1 MNPSLLLKLPT
12 IKRKIQKF
20 YDASSPYWLKLW
32 GEHIHDGYYLTGKE
46 SKQEAQENLIRLL
59 VEKAHIQKDNTVLD
73 VGCGIGGTS
82 IYLAN
87 KLDVRTT
94 GITLSPVQVKMAR
107 ERAAQ
112 SHANSSFSVM
122 DAERMDVSK
131 PFDVVWIVGVLTH
144 FINQEQFIKKAAQFL
159 KPGGKFVLGDWMA
172 AERLTPQDRKK
183 YIQPVLRG
191 MLMPHSYSINS
202 YVSWFIKYGYRLT
215 YVEDI
220 TIQTTKTWNIGLS
233 IIKNPTL
240 YKLAYQEGAIFTD
253 FLKCIR
259 TMRSA
264 MLKGKLRYGVMVA
277 EKL

>member
-1 MNPSLLLKLPT
+1 MNPSLVTKKLPT

-107 ERAAQ
+107 ERALQ
-112 SHANSSFSVM
+112 QHADSSFSVM
-122 DAERMDVSK
+122 DAEQMSFQK
-131 PFDVVWIVGVLTH
+131 FFDVIWIVGAFTH
-144 FINQEQFIKKAAQFL
+144 FVHQEKFIKNAVQSL
-159 KPGGKFVLGDWMA
+159 KPGGKFVLGDWML
-172 AERLTPQDRKK
+172 AEQLTPQDQK
-183 YIQPVLRG
+183 
-191 MLMPHSYSINS
+191 
-202 YVSWFIKYGYRLT
+202 
-215 YVEDI
+215 
-220 TIQTTKTWNIGLS
+220 NISSQYFTACSCRMRILS
-233 IIKNPTL
+233 TPT
-240 YKLAYQEGAIFTD
+240 
-253 FLKCIR
+253 
-259 TMRSA
+259 
-264 MLKGKLRYGVMVA
+264 
-277 EKL
+277 